1 MEDVQ
6 VQDNLAS
13 SAPVEKMLSQAEVDK
28 LVVREKYKAAQEAK
42 REAESEYQRQLES
55 IQQSGM
61 QQQQRNQEVP
71 RQVDADALYQQV
83 QERFN
88 KEMQERQLQQEMST
102 VANNYIAKMK
112 LGKDAYHDFD
122 DITKDFDPT
131 AFPQLTYLVSGLEN
145 AGDIVYEL
153 AKNPS
158 KLVTLDTLAQRAPK
172 QAQAELLKLSKS
184 ISDNQTAQRE
194 AGSNIVSAPL
204 DHLQPSRISGGNGKK
219 GISALRNEDYL
230 RG

>member
-6 VQDNLAS
+6 MQDNLS
-13 SAPVEKMLSQAEVDK
+13 SQAPTEKMLPQTEVDK
-28 LVVREKYKAAQEAK
+28 LVIREKYKAAQEAK
-42 REAESEYQRQLES
+42 REAEAEYQRQLEA
-55 IQQSGM
+55 IQQQSA
-61 QQQQRNQEVP
+61 QQKQRNQEVP
-71 RQVDADALYQQV
+71 REVDADALYQQV

-102 VANNYIAKMK
+102 VANNYLSKMK

-172 QAQAELLKLSKS
+172 QAQAELLKLSAS
-184 ISDNQTAQRE
+184 IKDNQTASRE
-194 AGSNIVSAPL
+194 AGNNQVSAPL
-204 DHLQPSRISGGNGKK
+204 DQLQPSRISGSNGKK
-219 GISALRNEDYL
+219 SIQDLRFEDYL

>member
-6 VQDNLAS
+6 VQDNL
-13 SAPVEKMLSQAEVDK
+13 SAPVAAEKMLPQSDVDK
-28 LVVREKYKAAQEAK
+28 LVIREKYKAAQEAK
-42 REAESEYQRQLES
+42 REAEAEYQRQLEA
-55 IQQSGM
+55 IQQQGM
-61 QQQQRNQEVP
+61 QQQQRNADVP

-102 VANNYIAKMK
+102 IANNYLAKMK
-112 LGKDAYHDFD
+112 LGRDAYTDFD

-131 AFPQLTYLVSGLEN
+131 AFPQLTYLVSGIEN

-172 QAQAELLKLSKS
+172 QAQAELLKLSRS
-184 ISDNQTAQRE
+184 ISENQIAQKE
-194 AGSNIVSAPL
+194 AGSNLVSAPL
-204 DHLQPSRISGGNGKK
+204 DQLQPTRIAGSNGKK
-219 GISALRNEDYL
+219 TIRDLRSEDFL